1 MLIKVDKGT
10 IIRREQITQ
19 FEIMND
25 EHGFILCATLSS
37 GNNIKLASSL
47 IYNNIITFIQKIETD
62 KNKDGIIDIENFKY
76 LL

>member
-1 MLIKVDKGT
+1 MLIKIDKGT

-25 EHGFILCATLSS
+25 NSNYVLYATLSS
-37 GNNIKLASSL
+37 GNNVKIASSL
-47 IYNNIITFIQKIETD
+47 IYNNLITFIQKIETD
-62 KNKDGIIDIENFKY
+62 KNKENIIDIDSFKS

>member
-25 EHGFILCATLSS
+25 EHRFVLYATLSS

-62 KNKDGIIDIENFKY
+62 KSKDGIIDIENFKY